1 MMRAADSA
9 KIGELLV
16 EMGVVSLDDM
26 DAAVAESKKSGER
39 LGEILLKMNLV
50 DEETLMQAIGR
61 QLSVPY
67 VRISTMKID
76 PAVIERVPAKLATHY
91 ELMPIRQVNGTL
103 QIAVNDP
110 LDIHLLDDLRLMLRA
125 EIELAV
131 ASRKEIRDAI
141 KRYYGIGADTME
153 GLVNQAEE
161 AGEAAGPTV
170 VENIEEMAEDASI
183 VRFVNQIIMEAIH
196 DRSTD
201 IHFEPMEDEL
211 RIRYRIDGMLYE
223 AAIPPAIKR
232 FQSAILSR
240 IKIMA
245 DMNIAERRL
254 PQDGKIKLKSG
265 DLDFDLRVSTVP
277 TPYGESIAVRLLSR
291 DSEFIN
297 LERLGLNKHDLGI
310 LRRMIRR
317 PHGIILVTGPTG
329 SGKSTTLYAALT
341 EINDISK
348 KIITIEEP
356 IEYRIRGVT
365 QIQVVPQIG
374 LTFAS
379 CLRTILRQDPDIIMV
394 GETRDTETAEITI
407 RTALT
412 GHLVFSTLHT
422 NDACGAITRLLDM
435 GIEPFLVSSSVEGML
450 AQRLVRVLCP
460 DCKTLHEPSKE
471 QLRMVNVTNDDPTNL
486 KIYRQRGCEACR
498 YTGFRGRT
506 AIYEIV
512 PISETLR
519 RMIVERQPA
528 NILKQQAVRE
538 GMRPLRY
545 DGWAKVK
552 AGLTTIDEV
561 LRVTI
566 VEDEILIE
574 GEGAEETT
582 AAAPAAA
589 TKE

>member
-1 MMRAADSA
+1 MMRTGGSVRLGD
-9 KIGELLV
+9 LLV
-16 EMGVVSLDDM
+16 EMGAVAAEDM
-26 DAAVAESKKSGER
+26 DAAVAEAKKSGER

-67 VRISTMKID
+67 VRPSLMEID
-76 PAVIERVPAKLATHY
+76 PAAVERVPAKLATHY
-91 ELMPIRQVNGTL
+91 QLIPIGQANGALQV
-103 QIAVNDP
+103 AVNDP
-110 LDIHLLDDLRLMLRA
+110 LDIHVLDDLRLTLRT
-125 EIELAV
+125 EVELAV
-131 ASRKEIRDAI
+131 ASRKEIREAI
-141 KRYYGIGADTME
+141 KKYYGIGADTME
-153 GLVNQAEE
+153 GLLDQAGSSPVESVPAE
-161 AGEAAGPTV
+161 AG
-170 VENIEEMAEDASI
+170 NIEEMAEDASI
-183 VRFVNQIIMEAIH
+183 VRFVNQIIMEAIG
-196 DRSTD
+196 DRATD
-201 IHFEPMEDEL
+201 IHFEPMEEEL

-223 AAIPPAIKR
+223 AAIPPAINR
-232 FQSAILSR
+232 FQAAILSR
-240 IKIMA
+240 VKIMA

-265 DLDFDLRVSTVP
+265 DLDYDLRVSSVP
-277 TPYGESIAVRLLSR
+277 TPYGESISVRLLSR

-297 LERLGLNKHDLGI
+297 LERLGLGSLHLKI
-310 LRRMIRR
+310 LRRMILR
-317 PHGIILVTGPTG
+317 PYGIILVTGPTG
-329 SGKSTTLYAALT
+329 SGKSTTLYAALS
-341 EINDISK
+341 EINDVAK

-365 QIQVVPQIG
+365 QIQVNPAIG

-422 NDACGAITRLLDM
+422 NDACGAVTRLLDM
-435 GIEPFLVSSSVEGML
+435 GIEPFLASSSVEGII

-460 DCKTLHEPSKE
+460 ECKTPYEPPADL
-471 QLRMVNVTNDDPTNL
+471 LRMVNVTQDAPSTL

-506 AIYEIV
+506 AVYEIV
-512 PISETLR
+512 QISEDLR

-528 NILKQQAVRE
+528 NVLKQEAMRH

-545 DGWAKVK
+545 DGWGKVK
-552 AGLTTIDEV
+552 AGITTIEEV
-561 LRVTI
+561 LRVTML
-566 VEDEILIE
+566 EDEILVE

-582 AAAPAAA
+582 ALSAG
-589 TKE
+589 KS